1 MKTVVPL
8 QKKKEALMSNIRLS
22 MNYRIS
28 LTYMKHLLI
37 NGIVFFAVFI
47 VLYLTS
53 EYHEYERLAGRV
65 TERMMT
71 TSSMTKSAGMAYF
84 VNFSM
89 PPEMPPMTMMQVSAR
104 KMTL

>member
-1 MKTVVPL
+1 MIMAPMPRESEKNICPPAEEMTAMK
-8 QKKKEALMSNIRLS
+8 SSLS
-22 MNYRIS
+22 GCRFGTS
-28 LTYMKHLLI
+28 MKRRPSP
-37 NGIVFFAVFI
+37 AP
-47 VLYLTS
+47 
-53 EYHEYERLAGRV
+53 GRV

-71 TSSMTKSAGMAYF
+71 TSSITKSAGMAYF